1 MTSRLISVQPVA
13 NNPNKSF
20 LCNKNPAIKS
30 RDIYLTR
37 MQPVYAL
44 KHSPQFH
51 VLSIR
56 RYDKAVLRYRP
67 NAPEEAVI
75 LRKFLLLS
83 FVCNGR
89 RQLCLEKKR
98 KSNKS
103 ENRLRLILL
112 GIIFFFIISKGVQQS
127 LVALYRGSW
136 NTRRC
141 FSIPSTIRHEF
152 SVMQVLTSNKLSV
165 TSYAIA

>member
-75 LRKFLLLS
+75 LKS
-83 FVCNGR
+83 FCCCR
-89 RQLCLEKKR
+89 LCAMDGDNFILKKR
-98 KSNKS
+98 EKVTRAKT
-103 ENRLRLILL
+103 
-112 GIIFFFIISKGVQQS
+112 VYD
-127 LVALYRGSW
+127 LYSW
-136 NTRRC
+136 
-141 FSIPSTIRHEF
+141 
-152 SVMQVLTSNKLSV
+152 V
-165 TSYAIA
+165 